1 MEGSGNRVQGTRLG
15 TVPFLFSLPKSNR
28 EAMIEMGK
36 LIHQSKMYLKRNSST
51 ILTCAGAVGV
61 VATTVTAVKATPKA
75 LTLLEEAKKEKG
87 EELTKMEVVQVAGP
101 VYIPTALIGAATIAC
116 MFGANILNNRHQ
128 ASITSAYALLDQSYK
143 EYKAKTIELYGEE
156 ADGRIREEIAKDN
169 AKGQDLAKDDKQLFY
184 DEFSGRYFSSTMEE
198 VIKAEY
204 ELNKRLSLY
213 SGVYLNEF
221 YELLDIPP
229 MDYGEHL
236 GWSSGQLMDY
246 IWSDWLDF
254 EHKKVVLD
262 DGLECFIIA
271 FNVDPMFDFEYY

>member
-1 MEGSGNRVQGTRLG
+1 MN
-15 TVPFLFSLPKSNR
+15 KW
-28 EAMIEMGK
+28 
-36 LIHQSKMYLKRNSST
+36 IHRSTMYLKRNSST
-51 ILTCAGAVGV
+51 ILTYVGAAGV
-61 VATTVTAVKATPKA
+61 VATTVTAVKVTPKA
-75 LTLLEEAKKEKG
+75 LKMLEEAKKEKG
-87 EELTKMEVVQVAGP
+87 EELTKGEVVQVAGP
-101 VYIPTALIGAATIAC
+101 VYIPVVLMGAGTMAC
-116 MFGANILNNRHQ
+116 IFGANILNKQHQ
-128 ASITSAYALLDQSYK
+128 AAITSAYALLDQSYK
-143 EYKAKTIELYGEE
+143 EYKTKAIELYGDDAHEH
-156 ADGRIREEIAKDN
+156 IREEIAKDN
-169 AKGQDLAKDDKQLFY
+169 AKDQDMTTDDKQLFY

-204 ELNKRLSLY
+204 ELNKRLSLR